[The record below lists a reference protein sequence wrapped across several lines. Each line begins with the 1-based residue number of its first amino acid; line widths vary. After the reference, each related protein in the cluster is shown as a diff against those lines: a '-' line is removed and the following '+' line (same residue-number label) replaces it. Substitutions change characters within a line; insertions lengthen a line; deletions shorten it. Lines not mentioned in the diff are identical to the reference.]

1 MKREAAIEI
10 VYLPISEIKAYENNP
25 RNNERAVDEIVK
37 SFTNFGVRSPAI
49 VDKDNVI
56 IAGHTRIKAA
66 IKMGMTE
73 FPCVRAEDLSKSQ
86 AKALRLADNR
96 VQEDSEWDTATLA
109 AEFEELKNN
118 GYDLLN
124 TGFDSFEIESINFD
138 FDPEATAEAE
148 SEADFGEESE
158 YDPEDVEENS
168 EEAPAAPLPPQ
179 ADDGEFTC
187 IVCCHTE
194 EERMFVNELIG
205 ETEELRSRYTV
216 KEIREMLGERA

>member
-1 MKREAAIEI
+1 MKREAVIEI

-25 RNNERAVDEIVK
+25 RNNERAVEELVK

-73 FPCVRAEDLSKSQ
+73 FPCVRAEELSKSQ

-109 AEFEELKNN
+109 AEFEELKKN

-124 TGFDSFEIESINFD
+124 TGCDSFEIESINFD
-138 FDPEATAEAE
+138 FDPEATGETEGGSDFDDEQEYIPDESEDDTAEATGAPMPPQAE
-148 SEADFGEESE
+148 SE
-158 YDPEDVEENS
+158 
-168 EEAPAAPLPPQ
+168 
-179 ADDGEFTC
+179 EFVC

-194 EERMFVNELIG
+194 EERMFVSELIG
-205 ETEELRSRYTV
+205 ESEELKGRYTV
-216 KEIREMLGERA
+216 SEIRELLQERA